1 MIIKRLTLAVL
12 SGVVP
17 SLSVLPQASETVE
30 LGFTAED
37 VACAAGVMDLI
48 GFDVYLN
55 LRYVLNRAD
64 SLLPAGSEV
73 AYDQICLNEA
83 DLPVFR
89 NKSGLP
95 SYSADGQKHVFSG
108 LMKYDGSYSDRVNP
122 WTAEFDAETGS
133 LVSYI
138 VGDKEMLKDPLM
150 PSVMRACTENDLG
163 AGFDRRSFVIWRF
176 PEFKVASFAVVADG
190 FIEGIAV
197 PCFDLNIC

>member
-1 MIIKRLTLAVL
+1 MIIKRLTLAVI

-95 SYSADGQKHVFSG
+95 LLSRLRRIATRSLWNMLRSRRSLQPRVLLLQRLPRTSSSFTKAQRSPYSIRS
-108 LMKYDGSYSDRVNP
+108 
-122 WTAEFDAETGS
+122 ETGTTSNWPTAARAGYLQLTS
-133 LVSYI
+133 LSS
-138 VGDKEMLKDPLM
+138 DP
-150 PSVMRACTENDLG
+150 
-163 AGFDRRSFVIWRF
+163 
-176 PEFKVASFAVVADG
+176 
-190 FIEGIAV
+190 
-197 PCFDLNIC
+197 